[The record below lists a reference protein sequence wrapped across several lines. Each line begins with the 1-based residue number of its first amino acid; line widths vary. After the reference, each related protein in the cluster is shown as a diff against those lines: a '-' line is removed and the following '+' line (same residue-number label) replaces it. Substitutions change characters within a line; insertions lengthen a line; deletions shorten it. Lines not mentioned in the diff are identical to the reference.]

1 MVNNNGWDGRETE
14 TENINRDEQ
23 KTASK
28 HLRTEY
34 LLCKNEQKRF
44 HLKSVHL
51 WAECNPLQT
60 FKALFRR
67 LVLVLSG
74 LLDIWAFHSIQILK
88 IVLQLKGQE

>member
-34 LLCKNEQKRF
+34 LLCKNEQKKF
-44 HLKSVHL
+44 HLKSVLL
-51 WAECNPLQT
+51 WAECNPLET

-67 LVLVLSG
+67 LVLSG
-74 LLDIWAFHSIQILK
+74 LLDIWAFHSI
-88 IVLQLKGQE
+88 